1 MAKNKKMVLNE
12 ETVKNKIVI
21 PYFRKL
27 GFEDKEIDY
36 EIGFEIQLGLSK
48 QYISKTIEE
57 RKRGYLDLL
66 IKRGDQPILVIETKS
81 PEHTLTDRDR
91 DQAISY
97 ARHLDKIAP
106 FSIVSNGIDTK
117 IYDTITR
124 ECLDGT
130 DLKKSSFVKN
140 GYSISLN
147 EELRYEALKYLFSYN
162 YNNLLA
168 FSKSH
173 ICARMNSLRGSEK
186 DLSKKYIPE
195 LYTVNHEVEKEF
207 DNYLKSNKIVF
218 ALIGEQGVGKTNYLC
233 NLAIELINE
242 YPVLF
247 FNCSFLTKGISQ
259 TIAEDFGWTFPT
271 DKSHIQ
277 IVKRL
282 EEIIKNHN
290 KRLFLILDAIDEWT
304 VPYINKDLNEFLMRI
319 KDGDIRLIVSCKDSE
334 WPRFLEISG
343 LPSEFVENTY
353 TGSDTKGNKI
363 IGLPG
368 VKINRL
374 NDDEHKE
381 AIEKYKRIYN
391 FSNQL
396 SGAVLEESKLPLMLR
411 VIYEICENTNKE
423 IDPDLNSTEIL
434 DKYLNKKLEKVSNS
448 NAAKDILRKIGNEL
462 YLLNLT
468 EIEESRIS
476 DELGVDIG
484 SEEYSSL
491 FSHNILEAKTSTIG
505 NRIIRYYFEKIRDF
519 IIVYYSKNWRILD
532 KTQFKIILNEI
543 LSKLYG
549 ESLLLLYLRE
559 AGQSHLDAFREYNEE
574 NIERCIS
581 EYESIVQHE
590 FPQLKDIL
598 FPYGKDNLG
607 MICFLNIKTKSIE
620 GYGFR
625 QTNEKHPEKMTIM
638 DIPFYSVIFGPKEI
652 SNKIFYEYET
662 SQINGNYPHIIIN
675 PRAISHKYIK
685 EQVSKI
691 MKEGKLKEINNIGFA
706 LEKTYDIIYKKGRE
720 FGLGDRNQDTIQQI
734 SNLACNEIINKL
746 EHYKIS
752 IYAEI
757 CYIEQLKREGK
768 IKEEKRGTITSY
780 SYSLS
785 QQDRSEI
792 QKIALELID
801 KKSPC
806 LDLNV
811 PLPKEYYEL
820 RNSVD
825 VIKSDRE
832 IIGKPLLP
840 IGDLKK
846 PLYQWKSEVADYSD
860 VGIKEYVESF
870 FKNVFNEYR
879 ILVETNLDKVKNQ
892 LPLYRSLPVHL
903 FAEISTPQM
912 YVWGNKYPDREIV
925 YTFIKSDKED
935 YEIYINTTDQ
945 RLQRIDSSKRMTILS
960 KKGSIKPEWIQFSLV
975 SRLLNE
981 GLSVFRTPVRHYVYH
996 LLNKELKEIK
1006 IID

>member
-1 MAKNKKMVLNE
+1 MALNE

-66 IKRGDQPILVIETKS
+66 IKRGDQPIFVIETKS
-81 PEHTLTDRDR
+81 PEHTLTDKDR
-91 DQAISY
+91 DQVISY
-97 ARHLDKIAP
+97 ARLLDKIAP
-106 FSIVSNGIDTK
+106 YSIVSNGIDTK
-117 IYDTITR
+117 IYDSITR
-124 ECLDGT
+124 ECLDDT

-147 EELRYEALKYLFSYN
+147 EELRYEALKNLFGYN

-168 FSKSH
+168 FSKSQ
-173 ICARMNSLRGSEK
+173 IGQRMNSLRGSEK
-186 DLSKKYIPE
+186 DLTKKYVPE
-195 LYTVNHEVEKEF
+195 LYTANHEVEKEF

-259 TIAEDFGWTFPT
+259 TIAEDFSWTFSA

-343 LPSEFVENTY
+343 LRSEFVENTY

-411 VIYEICENTNKE
+411 VIYEICENANKE

-434 DKYLNKKLEKVSNS
+434 DKYLNKKLEKVSKS
-448 NAAKDILRKIGNEL
+448 SGAKDILRKIGNEL

-476 DELGVDIG
+476 DNLGVDIG
-484 SEEYSSL
+484 SEEYISL
-491 FSHNILEAKTSTIG
+491 FSHYILEAKTSTIG
-505 NRIIRYYFEKIRDF
+505 KRIIRYYFEKIRDF
-519 IIVYYSKNWRILD
+519 IIVYYSKNWGILD
-532 KTQFKIILNEI
+532 KTQFKIVLDEI
-543 LSKLYG
+543 LSKQFG
-549 ESLLLLYLRE
+549 ESLLSLYLRE
-559 AGQSHLDAFREYNEE
+559 AGQSHLEVFQEYNKE
-574 NIERCIS
+574 NIERCII
-581 EYESIVQHE
+581 EYESIIQNE

-607 MICFLNIKTKSIE
+607 MIYIIDSKTKSIV
-620 GYGFR
+620 GYGYR
-625 QTNEKHPEKMTIM
+625 QTNDKHPEKIAII
-638 DIPFYSVIFGPKEI
+638 DISSYRAVYDPNELFNEIFHD
-652 SNKIFYEYET
+652 YET
-662 SQINGNYPHIIIN
+662 SQINFNYPHITIN
-675 PRAISHKYIK
+675 PSSISRKYIK

-706 LEKTYDIIYKKGRE
+706 LEKTYEIIYQKGRE
-720 FGLGDRNQDTIQQI
+720 FGLGERTQDTIKQI
-734 SNLACNEIINKL
+734 SNLSCNEIIEKM
-746 EHYKIS
+746 EHYKIH
-752 IYAEI
+752 IYAER
-757 CYIEQLKREGK
+757 CYIEQLRKEGK
-768 IKEEKRGTITSY
+768 LKEEKRGTITTY
-780 SYSLS
+780 SYSPTP
-785 QQDRSEI
+785 QDRSEI

-811 PLPKEYYEL
+811 TLSKEYYEL

-832 IIGKPLLP
+832 FIGNPLLP

-846 PLYQWKSEVADYSD
+846 PLYQWESEVAYYSD

-870 FKNVFNEYR
+870 FRNVFNEYR
-879 ILVETNLDKVKNQ
+879 ILVETNFDKVKKQ

-903 FAEISTPQM
+903 FAEISTPQL
-912 YVWGNKYPDREIV
+912 YVWGNRYPDREII

-945 RLQRIDSSKRMTILS
+945 RFQRISPSRRMTILS
-960 KKGSIKPEWIQFSLV
+960 KKGSIKPEWIILSLV
-975 SRLLNE
+975 SSLLRE
-981 GLSVFRTPVRHYVYH
+981 KLSAPKTPIRHYVYN
-996 LLNKELKEIK
+996 LLNKDLKEIK